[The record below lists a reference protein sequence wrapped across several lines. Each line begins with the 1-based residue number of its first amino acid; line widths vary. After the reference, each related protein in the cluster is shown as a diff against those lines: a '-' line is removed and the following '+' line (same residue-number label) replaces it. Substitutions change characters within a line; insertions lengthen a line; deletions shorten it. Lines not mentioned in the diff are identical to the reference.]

1 MRSFTRGYCDVN
13 SEVRCLF
20 TLGLAAKVCGVDSA
34 CPHVRLL
41 WRRPARRFIGDAIG
55 GRTAPERNETS
66 NFGQSGC
73 RRALRGFQQFRWKRG
88 MKLNRPRSGLRC
100 SCMLAGLGGSDVFLA
115 IGASELLRGFSA
127 SGRYNADPGSARAS
141 AWYYVVVQFV
151 AARPHLPLHPTASES
166 ESCSTGHGRVQTPSR
181 DPILTGSGGS
191 GTVGVHARTLSPVRT
206 AVLPGPTAL
215 SYDAGGCSLV
225 PNPPRT

>member
-1 MRSFTRGYCDVN
+1 M
-13 SEVRCLF
+13 E
-20 TLGLAAKVCGVDSA
+20 
-34 CPHVRLL
+34 
-41 WRRPARRFIGDAIG
+41 ARHEA
-55 GRTAPERNETS
+55 
-66 NFGQSGC
+66 QSSPQW
-73 RRALRGFQQFRWKRG
+73 AEMQLYV
-88 MKLNRPRSGLRC
+88 
-100 SCMLAGLGGSDVFLA
+100 GGSWRVFFLA

-191 GTVGVHARTLSPVRT
+191 GTVGVHARILSPVRT

-215 SYDAGGCSLV
+215 SYDAGGLLPGSK
-225 PNPPRT
+225 TTTHT